1 MKPRI
6 RKVIKYDYLSSF
18 LFVIA
23 LITTLL
29 FIAIIFSGVEGV
41 LGIITPVFILS
52 IALLVVRVIM
62 TRNEIARLK
71 NSRVIGTVQHIDSY
85 PGRAYVVV
93 NYDVNSRNLGKRIP
107 VMAGPILKVKLGKMK
122 EVQLLVD
129 INKPKKVFIEE
140 LFY

>member
-1 MKPRI
+1 MKPKI

-23 LITTLL
+23 LIATLL
-29 FIAIIFSGVEGV
+29 FVAIIFSGVEGV
-41 LGIITPVFILS
+41 FGIIFPVFILS
-52 IALLVVRVIM
+52 VALLIIRVIT

-71 NSRVIGTVQHIDSY
+71 NSRVSAVVHQIDSY

-93 NYDVNSRNLGKRIP
+93 NYEINTRSLGKRIP
-107 VMAGPILKVKLGKMK
+107 IMAGPILKMKLGKMK

-129 INKPKKVFIEE
+129 FEKPRKVYIEE